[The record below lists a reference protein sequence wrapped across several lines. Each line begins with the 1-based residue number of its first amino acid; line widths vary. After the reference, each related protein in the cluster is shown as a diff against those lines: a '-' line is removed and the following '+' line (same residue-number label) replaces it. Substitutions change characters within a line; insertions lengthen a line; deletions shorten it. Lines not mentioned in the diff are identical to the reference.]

1 MQSIFDHYE
10 VLCYHRRDNVLILGI
25 LVLWVVLLSPFAYR
39 WLRDRGG
46 ERSIET
52 FHHEHESLR
61 RRGYSVQ
68 PARVLEDEVPLIEEA
83 PRRPRLRVVRDEDTL
98 PILESEMSW
107 EEWGRFHGIDAVND
121 EVAPVRPARSNNP
134 YAAYAAT
141 PPVTMTAPYY
151 EEVPLRR
158 VSMRTR
164 RHRIA
169 TALVSAAVFFSGGN
183 LLFGVSL
190 FQDLAIV
197 AWLGVVG
204 YAALALTAVALGYLD
219 QSSLGLRRPRVASV
233 TPLDVVEEAPSAF
246 YEDDEDSQWRREP
259 SRYALG

>member
-1 MQSIFDHYE
+1 M
-10 VLCYHRRDNVLILGI
+10 LIIGI
-25 LVLWVVLLSPFAYR
+25 LLLWVVLLSPFAYR

-46 ERSIET
+46 ERSIQT

-68 PARVLEDEVPLIEEA
+68 PARVLEDEVPLVEETT
-83 PRRPRLRVVRDEDTL
+83 RRPRLRVVRDEDTL

-107 EEWGRFHGIDAVND
+107 EEWGRFYGEELGEVEA
-121 EVAPVRPARSNNP
+121 VAPQPTRSTNP

-141 PPVTMTAPYY
+141 PSVSMPAPYA
-151 EEVPLRR
+151 EAPLRQ

-169 TALVSAAVFFSGGN
+169 AGLVSAAVLFSGGN
-183 LLFGVSL
+183 MLLGVSF

-197 AWLGVVG
+197 AWLAVVG

-219 QSSLGLRRPRVASV
+219 QSSLGLRRPRIASV
-233 TPLDVVEEAPSAF
+233 TPLEVVDEGPSEF
-246 YEDDEDSQWRREP
+246 YEDDEDTQWRREP

>member
-1 MQSIFDHYE
+1 M
-10 VLCYHRRDNVLILGI
+10 LILGI

-68 PARVLEDEVPLIEEA
+68 PARALADEVPLIDEA

-107 EEWGRFHGIDAVND
+107 EEWGRYNGIELGED
-121 EVAPVRPARSNNP
+121 EVAPTRPTRSTNP

-141 PPVTMTAPYY
+141 PPVTMPAPY
-151 EEVPLRR
+151 EDVPLRR

-169 TALVSAAVFFSGGN
+169 SGLLSTAVLFSGGN
-183 LLFGVSL
+183 MLLGVSF

-204 YAALALTAVALGYLD
+204 YAAMALTAVALGYLD
-219 QSSLGLRRPRVASV
+219 QSSLGLRRPRVANV
-233 TPLDVVEEAPSAF
+233 IPIEVADDAPAAF
-246 YEDDEDSQWRREP
+246 YEADEESQWRREP